1 MKEIIK
7 LCFLSSL
14 FLLFSC
20 PSDDDDDC
28 MKTIILRQEQ
38 TISGPSGITFIPEQ
52 TQEVPCDFPEPT
64 VVEPIDEGDALKDF
78 SYEVINFVFT
88 ADTGNNT
95 SRLQFEIKLNNENNF
110 IVRGYPILTIDSD
123 NIQFSTSYSN
133 DASSPCNEIQAN
145 SSCIHIYDKETPL
158 DPDLGPPPSKFELAS
173 VKYVLK

>member
-1 MKEIIK
+1 MKQFFK
-7 LCFLSSL
+7 LCFLLNLL
-14 FLLFSC
+14 FLFSC
-20 PSDDDDDC
+20 PSDDNC
-28 MKTIILRQEQ
+28 TKTIIVQFEQ

-64 VVEPIDEGDALKDF
+64 AVTPIDEGNALKNF

-95 SRLQFEIKLNNENNF
+95 SKLQFEIKLNNENNF
-110 IVRGYPILTIDSD
+110 IVRGNPILTIDSD

-145 SSCIHIYDKETPL
+145 SSCNLIYDKETPH
-158 DPDLGPPPSKFELAS
+158 DPNLGPPPSKFELAS